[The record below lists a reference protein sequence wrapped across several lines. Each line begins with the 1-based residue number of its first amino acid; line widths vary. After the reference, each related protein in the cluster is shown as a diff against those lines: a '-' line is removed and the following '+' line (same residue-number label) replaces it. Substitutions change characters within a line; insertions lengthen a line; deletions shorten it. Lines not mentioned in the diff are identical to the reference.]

1 MPYVE
6 WWPFKTVLSLPL
18 QWYLFLY
25 YKRLKALAQ
34 LIRYSLRYF
43 YVVIHLVIFFFFF
56 TRNVLFLDSHIEIL
70 PIPQESNQSLPPPG
84 SLPKFFPVGIY
95 VKINKAFQSFF
106 FHTIYHNLSFFF
118 FLTY

>member
-43 YVVIHLVIFFFFF
+43 YVVIHLVIFFFF
-56 TRNVLFLDSHIEIL
+56 L
-70 PIPQESNQSLPPPG
+70 PEM
-84 SLPKFFPVGIY
+84 
-95 VKINKAFQSFF
+95 FF
-106 FHTIYHNLSFFF
+106 F
-118 FLTY
+118 